1 MDRQNLF
8 ILLPLDGH
16 LLCFQ
21 FGATIKSYYEHSCTI
36 FVWMELTLI

>member
-36 FVWMELTLI
+36 FVWMGLTLI